1 MSLIVINTLNVHAF
15 TSGDLTEIREL
26 LHPQKG
32 GPSLPY
38 SLAYGTL
45 KEGKSSAP
53 HRLLRNKEV
62 YYILSG
68 TARLRADGTVHDLK
82 MGDCFCIPENALQS
96 IENAGKEELQFLCIV
111 SPPWRAE
118 DEDISGR

>member
-1 MSLIVINTLNVHAF
+1 MSVKVKNTINVPAF
-15 TSGDLTEIREL
+15 TAGDLTEIREL
-26 LHPQKG
+26 LHPLKG

-45 KEGKSSAP
+45 EEGKSSAP

-68 TARLRADGTVHDLK
+68 TARLRADGVVHDLK
-82 MGDCFCIPENALQS
+82 MGDCFCIAENALQTV
-96 IENAGKEELQFLCIV
+96 ENTGREELQFLCIV
-111 SPPWRAE
+111 SPPWTAE
-118 DEDISGR
+118 DEDVSGR